1 MHRLFLL
8 RAYGDFVILLQA
20 LIESPQKNMYSL
32 IASKHLEPL
41 YQELA
46 LVINV
51 SSIQIQ
57 FIDFGIT
64 NTQLS
69 LFTNKHLLSL
79 NTIKELIQI
88 KKFVQQN
95 PNKEGHDYIEQDKRI
110 GLFKAITGLDFNSI
124 ISTDFVYS
132 TYAKF
137 FENSGIKKEINKEE
151 GKAENIQENNVENL
165 KENKEI
171 EILNNN
177 KLNSKKVLLFPDTRQ
192 AKKNIP
198 SSLIYKLENEIAAKG
213 YTLEIAYFKQAPDIA
228 TNNKEENALNSNKVV
243 YANFKT
249 LIQLIRDAELIL
261 GADSLP
267 IHLAYLLKQPHYIF
281 YPNCYPQFFIT
292 PYAKINNR
300 FGTFDHYNFSFL

>member
-20 LIESPQKNMYSL
+20 LLESPQKSKYSL
-32 IASKHLEPL
+32 IASKHLQPL

-46 LVINV
+46 LVINL

-69 LFTNKHLLSL
+69 LFTNKHILSL
-79 NTIKELIQI
+79 NTLNELKQI
-88 KKFVQQN
+88 KNFVKQN
-95 PNKEGHDYIEQDKRI
+95 PNTDGTDYIEQDKRI
-110 GLFKAITGLDFNSI
+110 DLFNAITGFYFNSI
-124 ISTDFVYS
+124 ISTEPVYI

-137 FENSGIKKEINKEE
+137 FDIQDISKELQKEE
-151 GKAENIQENNVENL
+151 GQVAE
-165 KENKEI
+165 
-171 EILNNN
+171 NN

-198 SSLIYKLENEIAAKG
+198 SLLINKLENEIASKG
-213 YTLEIAYFKQAPDIA
+213 YTLEIAYFKQVPEIA
-228 TNNKEENALNSNKVV
+228 NTINEKGASAKNNKVV
-243 YANFKT
+243 YDNFKT
-249 LIQLIRDAELIL
+249 LIQLIIDAELIL

-267 IHLAYLLKQPHYIF
+267 IHLAYILKKPHYIL
-281 YPNCYPQFFIT
+281 YPNGYPQLFMT
-292 PYAKINNR
+292 PYAQINNR

>member
-20 LIESPQKNMYSL
+20 LLESPQKNKYSL
-32 IASKHLEPL
+32 IASKHLQPL

-51 SSIQIQ
+51 SSIHIE
-57 FIDFGIT
+57 FVDFGIT

-79 NTIKELIQI
+79 NTLNELKQI
-88 KKFVQQN
+88 KNFVKQN
-95 PNKEGHDYIEQDKRI
+95 PNQEGQDYIEQDKRI
-110 GLFKAITGLDFNSI
+110 GLLNTITGLHFNSI
-124 ISTDFVYS
+124 ISTEPVYTS
-132 TYAKF
+132 YAKF
-137 FENSGIKKEINKEE
+137 FENKELQKEE
-151 GKAENIQENNVENL
+151 GQVAE
-165 KENKEI
+165 
-171 EILNNN
+171 NN

-198 SSLIYKLENEIAAKG
+198 SSLINKLENEIASKG
-213 YTLEIAYFKQAPDIA
+213 FTLEIAYFKQMPDIA
-228 TNNKEENALNSNKVV
+228 TTFNDKSASNNKVV

-249 LIQLIRDAELIL
+249 LIQLIQDAELIL

-267 IHLAYLLKQPHYIF
+267 VHLAYLLKKPHYIL
-281 YPNCYPQFFIT
+281 YPNGYPQLFMT
-292 PYAKINNR
+292 PYAQINNR

>member
-20 LIESPQKNMYSL
+20 LLESPQKNKYSL
-32 IASKHLEPL
+32 IASKHLQPL
-41 YQELA
+41 YQELV
-46 LVINV
+46 LVIDL

-79 NTIKELIQI
+79 STLNELKQI
-88 KKFVQQN
+88 KNFVKQN
-95 PNKEGHDYIEQDKRI
+95 PNKEGKDYIEQDKRI
-110 GLFKAITGLDFNSI
+110 GLFNAITGIHFNSI
-124 ISTDFVYS
+124 ISTEPVYIS
-132 TYAKF
+132 YAKF
-137 FENSGIKKEINKEE
+137 FENSAIKKEVSKEE
-151 GKAENIQENNVENL
+151 GRVED
-165 KENKEI
+165 
-171 EILNNN
+171 N

-198 SSLIYKLENEIAAKG
+198 SLLINKLENEIAAKG
-213 YTLEIAYFKQAPDIA
+213 YTLEIAYFKQVPDIA
-228 TNNKEENALNSNKVV
+228 NTINDLSKSKSNKVV

-249 LIQLIRDAELIL
+249 LIQLIIDAELIL

-267 IHLAYLLKQPHYIF
+267 IHLAYLLKKPHYIL
-281 YPNCYPQFFIT
+281 YPNGYPQLFMT
-292 PYAKINNR
+292 PYAQINNR

>member
-20 LIESPQKNMYSL
+20 LLESPQKNKYSL

-41 YQELA
+41 YQELT
-46 LVINV
+46 LVIDL

-64 NTQLS
+64 HTQLS

-79 NTIKELIQI
+79 NMLNELKQI
-88 KKFVQQN
+88 KNFVNQN
-95 PNKEGHDYIEQDKRI
+95 PNQDGQDYIEQDKRI
-110 GLFKAITGLDFNSI
+110 GLFNTITGLNFNSI
-124 ISTDFVYS
+124 ISTEPVYTS
-132 TYAKF
+132 YAKF
-137 FENSGIKKEINKEE
+137 FENKELQKEE
-151 GKAENIQENNVENL
+151 GQVAE
-165 KENKEI
+165 
-171 EILNNN
+171 NN

-198 SSLIYKLENEIAAKG
+198 SSLINKLQNEIAAKG
-213 YTLEIAYFKQAPDIA
+213 YTLEIAYFKQIPDIA
-228 TNNKEENALNSNKVV
+228 NTFNDKSASNNNKVV

-249 LIQLIRDAELIL
+249 LIQLIMDAELIL

-267 IHLAYLLKQPHYIF
+267 IHLAYLLKKPHYIL
-281 YPNCYPQFFIT
+281 YPNGYPQLFMT
-292 PYAKINNR
+292 PYAQINNR

>member
-20 LIESPQKNMYSL
+20 LLESSQKNKYSL

-41 YQELA
+41 YQELS
-46 LVINV
+46 LVIDL

-57 FIDFGIT
+57 FIDFGIA

-69 LFTNKHLLSL
+69 LFTNKHLLSI
-79 NTIKELIQI
+79 NTLKELIQI

-110 GLFKAITGLDFNSI
+110 GLFNAITGLNFNSI

-137 FENSGIKKEINKEE
+137 FENPAIKKEISKEE
-151 GKAENIQENNVENL
+151 GKVENIQVS
-165 KENKEI
+165 KETET
-171 EILNNN
+171 LNNN
-177 KLNSKKVLLFPDTRQ
+177 KLNTKKVLLFPDTRQ

-198 SSLIYKLENEIAAKG
+198 ISLITKLENEIASKG

-228 TNNKEENALNSNKVV
+228 TNNNDKSALNSNKAV

-267 IHLAYLLKQPHYIF
+267 IHLAYLLKQPHYIL
-281 YPNCYPQFFIT
+281 YPNGYPQLFMT
-292 PYAKINNR
+292 PYAQINNR

>member
-20 LIESPQKNMYSL
+20 LLESPQKNKYSL

-41 YQELA
+41 YQELT
-46 LVINV
+46 LVIDL

-64 NTQLS
+64 HTQLS

-79 NTIKELIQI
+79 NMLNELKQI
-88 KKFVQQN
+88 KNFVNQN
-95 PNKEGHDYIEQDKRI
+95 PNQDGQDYIEQDKRI
-110 GLFKAITGLDFNSI
+110 GLFNTITGLNFNSI
-124 ISTDFVYS
+124 ISTEPVYTS
-132 TYAKF
+132 YAKF
-137 FENSGIKKEINKEE
+137 FENKELQKEE
-151 GKAENIQENNVENL
+151 GQVAE
-165 KENKEI
+165 
-171 EILNNN
+171 NN

-198 SSLIYKLENEIAAKG
+198 SSLIYKLDNEIETKG
-213 YTLEIAYFKQAPDIA
+213 YTLEIAYFKQVPDIA
-228 TNNKEENALNSNKVV
+228 NTINDMITSNSNKVV

-249 LIQLIRDAELIL
+249 LIQLIIDAELIL

-267 IHLAYLLKQPHYIF
+267 IHLAYLLKKPHYIL
-281 YPNCYPQFFIT
+281 YPNGYPQLFMT
-292 PYAKINNR
+292 PYAQINNR

>member
-20 LIESPQKNMYSL
+20 LLESPQKNKYSL

-51 SSIQIQ
+51 SSLQIQ

-69 LFTNKHLLSL
+69 LFTNKHLLSINTL
-79 NTIKELIQI
+79 NELKQI
-88 KKFVQQN
+88 KNFVKQN
-95 PNKEGHDYIEQDKRI
+95 PNNEGQDYIEQDKRI
-110 GLFKAITGLDFNSI
+110 DLFNAITGLNFNSI
-124 ISTDFVYS
+124 ISTDSVYN

-137 FENSGIKKEINKEE
+137 FENSAIKKEINKEE
-151 GKAENIQENNVENL
+151 EKAENIEENI
-165 KENKEI
+165 KENKAT

-177 KLNSKKVLLFPDTRQ
+177 LNSKKILLFPDTRQ

-198 SSLIYKLENEIAAKG
+198 ISLISKLENEIVAKG
-213 YTLEIAYFKQAPDIA
+213 FTLEIAYFKQIPDIA
-228 TNNKEENALNSNKVV
+228 TTINEKGASAKNNKVV

-249 LIQLIRDAELIL
+249 LIQLIIDAELIL

-267 IHLAYLLKQPHYIF
+267 IHLAYLLKKPHYIL
-281 YPNCYPQFFIT
+281 YPNGYPQLFMT
-292 PYAKINNR
+292 PYAQINNR
-300 FGTFDHYNFSFL
+300 FGTFNHYNFSFL

>member
-20 LIESPQKNMYSL
+20 LLESPQKNKYSL
-32 IASKHLEPL
+32 IASMHLQPL

-57 FIDFGIT
+57 FVDFGIA

-88 KKFVQQN
+88 KNFVKQN
-95 PNKEGHDYIEQDKRI
+95 PNKEGQDYLEQDKRI
-110 GLFKAITGLDFNSI
+110 GWFNVITGLRFQFI
-124 ISTDFVYS
+124 ISKDLVYT
-132 TYAKF
+132 TYSNF
-137 FENSGIKKEINKEE
+137 FEIK
-151 GKAENIQENNVENL
+151 NIQREEDQA
-165 KENKEI
+165 KEYNQP
-171 EILNNN
+171 NT
-177 KLNSKKVLLFPDTRQ
+177 KKVLLFPDTRQ

-198 SSLIYKLENEIAAKG
+198 SSLINKLENEMASKG
-213 YTLEIAYFKQAPDIA
+213 YTLQIAYFKQAPDIA
-228 TNNKEENALNSNKVV
+228 TTSNDEKRASINKVV
-243 YANFKT
+243 YTNFKT

-267 IHLAYLLKQPHYIF
+267 IHLAYLLKKSHYIL
-281 YPNCYPQFFIT
+281 YPNGYPQLFMT
-292 PYAKINNR
+292 PYAQINNR

>member
-20 LIESPQKNMYSL
+20 LLESPQKNKYTI
-32 IASKHLEPL
+32 IASKHLQPL
-41 YQELA
+41 YEELT
-46 LVINV
+46 LVIDFT
-51 SSIQIQ
+51 SIQIQ
-57 FIDFGIT
+57 FIDFGIA

-79 NTIKELIQI
+79 NTIKELKQI
-88 KKFVQQN
+88 KKFVKQN
-95 PNKEGHDYIEQDKRI
+95 PNKDGTDYIEQDKRI
-110 GLFKAITGLDFNSI
+110 GLFNAITGLSFNSI

-137 FENSGIKKEINKEE
+137 FDIQNINKKVDNKE
-151 GKAENIQENNVENL
+151 GKESNEAEFKEAVEFD
-165 KENKEI
+165 
-171 EILNNN
+171 NN

-198 SSLIYKLENEIAAKG
+198 SNLISNLENELAAKG
-213 YTLEIAYFKQAPDIA
+213 YALEIAYFKEAPTNTNANNTA
-228 TNNKEENALNSNKVV
+228 TKTKQVV
-243 YANFKT
+243 YSNFKT

-267 IHLAYLLKQPHYIF
+267 IHLAYLLKKPHYIL
-281 YPNCYPQFFIT
+281 YPNGYPQLFMT
-292 PYAKINNR
+292 PYAQINNR

>member
-20 LIESPQKNMYSL
+20 LLESPQKNKYTI
-32 IASKHLEPL
+32 IASKHLQPL
-41 YQELA
+41 YEELA
-46 LVINV
+46 LVIDFT
-51 SSIQIQ
+51 SIQIQ
-57 FIDFGIT
+57 FINFGIA

-79 NTIKELIQI
+79 NTIKELKQI

-95 PNKEGHDYIEQDKRI
+95 PNKEGRDYIEQDKRI
-110 GLFKAITGLDFNSI
+110 GLFNAITGLSFNSI

-137 FENSGIKKEINKEE
+137 FDIQNINK
-151 GKAENIQENNVENL
+151 KVDS
-165 KENKEI
+165 KEAVKFD
-171 EILNNN
+171 NN
-177 KLNSKKVLLFPDTRQ
+177 KLNPKKVLLFPDTRQ

-198 SSLIYKLENEIAAKG
+198 SNLISNLENELAAKG
-213 YTLEIAYFKQAPDIA
+213 YALEIAYFKEAPTNTTVNNTA
-228 TNNKEENALNSNKVV
+228 TKTKQVV
-243 YANFKT
+243 YSNFKT

-267 IHLAYLLKQPHYIF
+267 IHLAYLLKKPHYIL
-281 YPNCYPQFFIT
+281 YPNGYPQLFMT
-292 PYAKINNR
+292 PYAQINNR

>member
-20 LIESPQKNMYSL
+20 LLESPQKNKYTI
-32 IASKHLEPL
+32 IASKHLQPL
-41 YQELA
+41 YEELA
-46 LVINV
+46 LVIDFT
-51 SSIQIQ
+51 SIQIQ
-57 FIDFGIT
+57 FINFGIA

-79 NTIKELIQI
+79 NTIKELKQI

-95 PNKEGHDYIEQDKRI
+95 PNKEGRDYIEQDKRI
-110 GLFKAITGLDFNSI
+110 GLFNAITGLSFNSI

-137 FENSGIKKEINKEE
+137 FDIQNINK
-151 GKAENIQENNVENL
+151 KVDS
-165 KENKEI
+165 KEAVKFD
-171 EILNNN
+171 NN
-177 KLNSKKVLLFPDTRQ
+177 KLNPKKVLLFPDTRQ

-198 SSLIYKLENEIAAKG
+198 SNLISNLENELAAKG
-213 YTLEIAYFKQAPDIA
+213 YALEIAYFKEAPTNTTVNNTA
-228 TNNKEENALNSNKVV
+228 TKTKQVV
-243 YANFKT
+243 YSNFKT

-267 IHLAYLLKQPHYIF
+267 IHLAYLLKKPHYIL
-281 YPNCYPQFFIT
+281 YPNGYPQLFMT
-292 PYAKINNR
+292 PYAQINNR
-300 FGTFDHYNFSFL
+300 FGTFDHYNFSFF

>member
-20 LIESPQKNMYSL
+20 LLESPQKNKYSL
-32 IASKHLEPL
+32 IASKHLQPL

-51 SSIQIQ
+51 SSLQIQ

-69 LFTNKHLLSL
+69 LFTNKHLLSINTL
-79 NTIKELIQI
+79 NELKQI
-88 KKFVQQN
+88 KNFVKQN
-95 PNKEGHDYIEQDKRI
+95 PNTDGTDYIEQDKRI
-110 GLFKAITGLDFNSI
+110 GLFNAITGLSFNSI
-124 ISTDFVYS
+124 ISTGPVYTS
-132 TYAKF
+132 YAKF
-137 FENSGIKKEINKEE
+137 FENSAIKKEKSKEE
-151 GKAENIQENNVENL
+151 GKVENIQEYKQSETL
-165 KENKEI
+165 
-171 EILNNN
+171 NN

-198 SSLIYKLENEIAAKG
+198 SSLINKLENEIAAKG
-213 YTLEIAYFKQAPDIA
+213 YTLEIAYFKEVPDIA
-228 TNNKEENALNSNKVV
+228 TTFNNKSASNNKVV

-267 IHLAYLLKQPHYIF
+267 IHLAYLLKKPHYIL
-281 YPNCYPQFFIT
+281 YPNGYPQLFMT
-292 PYAKINNR
+292 PYAQINNR
-300 FGTFDHYNFSFL
+300 FGTFNHYNFSFL

>member
-20 LIESPQKNMYSL
+20 LLESPQKNKYSL
-32 IASKHLEPL
+32 IASKHLQPL

-46 LVINV
+46 LVINL

-69 LFTNKHLLSL
+69 LFTNKHILSL
-79 NTIKELIQI
+79 NTLNELKQI
-88 KKFVQQN
+88 KNFVKQN
-95 PNKEGHDYIEQDKRI
+95 PNTDGTDYIEQDKRI
-110 GLFKAITGLDFNSI
+110 DLFNAITGFYFNSI
-124 ISTDFVYS
+124 ISTEPVYI

-137 FENSGIKKEINKEE
+137 FDIQDISKELQKEE
-151 GKAENIQENNVENL
+151 GQVAE
-165 KENKEI
+165 
-171 EILNNN
+171 NN

-198 SSLIYKLENEIAAKG
+198 SSLISKLENELAAKG
-213 YTLEIAYFKQAPDIA
+213 YTLEFAYFKQVPDIA
-228 TNNKEENALNSNKVV
+228 TTFNDKSASNSNKVV

-249 LIQLIRDAELIL
+249 LFQLIIDAELIL

-267 IHLAYLLKQPHYIF
+267 IHLAYLLKKSHYIL
-281 YPNCYPQFFIT
+281 YPNGYPQLFMT
-292 PYAKINNR
+292 PYAQINNR